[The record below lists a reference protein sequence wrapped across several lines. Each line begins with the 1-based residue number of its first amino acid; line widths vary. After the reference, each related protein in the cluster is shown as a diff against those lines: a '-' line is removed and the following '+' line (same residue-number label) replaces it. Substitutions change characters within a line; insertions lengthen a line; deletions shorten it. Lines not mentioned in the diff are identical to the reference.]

1 LLVAEVVDSIL
12 AVVAERVVLKL
23 AQKLLLKEFNT
34 PYQLVAEVLV
44 HHRVALL
51 ELLVQILL

>member
-1 LLVAEVVDSIL
+1 VAEVVDSIL

-44 HHRVALL
+44 HHLVLLL